1 MKCHNRIDQV
11 LCYAVNR
18 RLLDNELVFLQQ
30 PSFPLRAKDHRMQEL
45 LRFVMPIRKSTS
57 CVTSAPH
64 AERRWLR

>member
-11 LCYAVNR
+11 LCYAVDH
-18 RLLDNELVFLQQ
+18 RLPHNELVFLQQ

-57 CVTSAPH
+57 SATSARH
-64 AERRWLR
+64 AER